1 MKCLLTYQVCSYQIE
16 REVHHKISQLHTLVG
31 RSVVVQ
37 GLVTKPELNG
47 RTGSVVSFD
56 YDKGRYSVELDDD
69 ASSFMIKPCNLLLT
83 GVYCG
88 YMYLFFTYAY
98 MAKALLMYSF
108 YCRLSP
114 SRPNLNI
121 CQ

>member
-1 MKCLLTYQVCSYQIE
+1 MGKLE
-16 REVHHKISQLHTLVG
+16 TLVG
-31 RSVVVQ
+31 RSVAIQ
-37 GLVTKPELNG
+37 GLVAKPELNG
-47 RTGSVVSFD
+47 RTGSAVSFD

-69 ASSFMIKPCNLLLT
+69 GSSFMIKPCNLLLT

-108 YCRLSP
+108 YCRLFP
-114 SRPNLNI
+114 SRPKSSR
-121 CQ
+121 C